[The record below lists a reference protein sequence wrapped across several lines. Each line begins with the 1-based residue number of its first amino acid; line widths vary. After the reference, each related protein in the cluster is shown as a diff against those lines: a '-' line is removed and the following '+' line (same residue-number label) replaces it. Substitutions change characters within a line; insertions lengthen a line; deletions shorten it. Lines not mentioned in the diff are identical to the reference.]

1 MKLIS
6 KYKSPNYNKRNKGST
21 PKFIIIHYT
30 ALKSEIE
37 SIKYLC
43 DENNR
48 VSCHYLVSKS
58 GKLFNID

>member
-43 DENNR
+43 DENN
-48 VSCHYLVSKS
+48 
-58 GKLFNID
+58 